1 MLPDGAQENRS
12 GDFLLLLAAGL
23 SSGSILTIMVMFGN
37 TAFVVM
43 AMVIDLYPNDVA
55 GETLGIKAAAGW
67 VSLIGVLGLLCSL
80 LLLRRATREDQAVRQ
95 RVALGAARQA
105 NDGDVV
111 AEFDVE
117 VGRGH
122 VAFGIEAD
130 YGYVK

>member
-1 MLPDGAQENRS
+1 MGEALARVALLEFAQVEAGAEVRA
-12 GDFLLLLAAGL
+12 LAIDHGRAHAGGQVL
-23 SSGSILTIMVMFGN
+23 
-37 TAFVVM
+37 
-43 AMVIDLYPNDVA
+43 
-55 GETLGIKAAAGW
+55 EGIAQ
-67 VSLIGVLGLLCSL
+67 
-80 LLLRRATREDQAVRQ
+80 REDQAVRQ

-122 VAFGIEAD
+122 VAFDVEAD